1 MEYENIMSKKR
12 NYIIEYKN
20 GNKKRMLANALEV
33 TGDFFILMVE
43 DSDGYK
49 ENVFVGNRDSISGV
63 IEESVLY
70 GN

>member
-1 MEYENIMSKKR
+1 MSKKR

-43 DSDGYK
+43 DSGGYR
-49 ENVFVGNRDSISGV
+49 ENVFIGNRDSISGV